1 MEHPERNIRLDI
13 AYDGTEYAG
22 WQWQKNALSVQQVI
36 TEGIEKITGER
47 VTLHGSGRT
56 DAGVHARGQVA
67 NFLTRGSVPDD
78 RFAVA
83 LNTVL
88 PRDIVIMGSRKV
100 PEEFDSRRDA
110 VERHYRY
117 TFDLGEFPDVFL
129 RRYAL
134 HVRGKLDLDGMRSAA
149 KVFEGRHDFSAFRS
163 FQCEAEHAVRTVLES
178 DFTTEGRF
186 AYFDIRAH
194 AFLRNQVRIMVGT
207 LLAVGEGKMAA
218 EDVRALLESGDRKGA
233 GPTAAAKGL
242 CLMEVKYPGEEAK
255 ERH

>member
-1 MEHPERNIRLDI
+1 MEHPERKIRLDI
-13 AYDGTEYAG
+13 AYDGTEYSG

-36 TEGIEKITGER
+36 SDAIGTLTGEK

-67 NFLTRGSVPDD
+67 DFLTRGSVPDE

-88 PRDIVIMGSRKV
+88 PRDIVITRSRRV
-100 PEEFDSRRDA
+100 PKEFDSRRDA
-110 VERHYRY
+110 VERYYRY

-134 HVRGKLDLDGMRSAA
+134 HIRGTLDLDGMRAGS

-163 FQCEAEHAVRTVLES
+163 FQCEAEHAVRTVVES
-178 DFTTEGRF
+178 RLTTEGRF

-207 LLAVGEGKMAA
+207 LLAVGEGKMTV
-218 EDVRALLESGDRKGA
+218 EDVGAALESGDRNRA

-242 CLMEVKYPGEEAK
+242 CLMEVRYPGEE
-255 ERH
+255 EGT